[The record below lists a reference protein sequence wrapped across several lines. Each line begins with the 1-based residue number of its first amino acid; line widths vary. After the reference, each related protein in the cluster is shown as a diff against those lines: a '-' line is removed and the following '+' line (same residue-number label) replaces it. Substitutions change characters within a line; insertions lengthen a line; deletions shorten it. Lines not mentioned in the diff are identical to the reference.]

1 VTGTTAPYEPPA
13 AHRRSRP
20 WALAA
25 RIALA
30 LVTIAVLGLGVI
42 VWGRVADTPT
52 AARVLTG
59 AWFAVAAV
67 VALLLIRRRRGL
79 AVPLIAGYLVAAI
92 GTALLV
98 ALPTVRD
105 RTVDEADV
113 IAVADNPTAGPTG
126 PQPTALQPTGSTPAA
141 APTTTAPAAP
151 PAPVEIGRAELAGID
166 HTATGTARLIR
177 LADGSLLV
185 RLQDIDIQPGP
196 DYYVHLVRGAGQR
209 EPAGGSQLARLKGN
223 RGSQNYPVPRGR
235 SAETPVTVLIWCR
248 AFDTPVANA
257 TIR

>member
-1 VTGTTAPYEPPA
+1 VTRTSAPYEPPA

-25 RIALA
+25 GIALA

-79 AVPLIAGYLVAAI
+79 AVPLIAGFLVAAI

-105 RTVDEADV
+105 RTVEEADV
-113 IAVADNPTAGPTG
+113 IAVADNPTAEPTS
-126 PQPTALQPTGSTPAA
+126 PQ

-257 TIR
+257 TVR

>member
-1 VTGTTAPYEPPA
+1 MTRTTPPFEPLA
-13 AHRRSRP
+13 AHRRGRP
-20 WALAA
+20 WAVAA
-25 RIALA
+25 GIALA
-30 LVTIAVLGLGVI
+30 VVTIAVLGLGVI

-59 AWFAVAAV
+59 VWFAVAAV
-67 VALLLIRRRRGL
+67 VAPLLIRRRRGL

-105 RTVDEADV
+105 RTVEEADV
-113 IAVADNPTAGPTG
+113 VAVAGNPTAQPTSPQPTG
-126 PQPTALQPTGSTPAA
+126 PQPTTPQPTGS
-141 APTTTAPAAP
+141 APTTAPAP
-151 PAPVEIGRAELAGID
+151 PTAPVEIGRAELAGID

-177 LADGSLLV
+177 LEDGSLLV

-209 EPAGGSQLARLKGN
+209 EPAGGSQLSRLKGN